1 MKAKL
6 FSFNRYF
13 IGVLFIFSG
22 LIKANDP
29 NGLSYKMQEFF
40 EAWGFLSLHDYSIY
54 FSVLMNCFEIV
65 AGVAIIIRWQ
75 YKLVLQLL
83 LLLIIFFSFLTAY
96 ALFSGK
102 IATCGCFG
110 DCLPLTP
117 LQSFLKDI
125 LLLILILINLIFD
138 HKAESTPKNLVPI
151 YINAIALV
159 GSLSLQLFVL
169 KNLPFIDCLPYKV
182 GKNIVAEMEMPKEA
196 IPDSTA
202 IYFTYQKNGQEIR
215 FEQSQFPNDFDDTYK
230 YISRDVVVVKKGNGL
245 KPKISDFQLKSI
257 SGTDTTS
264 AIFEQTQPYILVF
277 SLYPQFVENWSNI
290 MQKLKAKNL
299 PVFIVTAD
307 VSAAQ
312 KIFSNSTILQCDA
325 TNLKTAARVNP
336 TIFEMD
342 KATILK
348 KYVL

>member
-1 MKAKL
+1 MKSRL

-40 EAWGFLSLHDYSIY
+40 EAWDFLSLYDYSLY
-54 FSVLMNCFEIV
+54 FSVMMNCFEIV

-75 YKLVLQLL
+75 YKLVLRLL

-125 LLLILILINLIFD
+125 LLLVLILINLIFD
-138 HKAESTPKNLVPI
+138 KKAEAVAKTLVPI
-151 YINAIALV
+151 YLNLIAFVL
-159 GSLSLQLFVL
+159 SLSLQLYVL
-169 KNLPFIDCLPYKV
+169 KNLPFLDCLPYKV
-182 GKNIVAEMEMPKEA
+182 GNNILTEMETPKNA
-196 IPDSTA
+196 IPDSTS
-202 IYFTYQKNGQEIR
+202 IYFTYKKNGKEIN
-215 FEQSQFPNDFDDTYK
+215 FEQSQFPDDFDDTYQ
-230 YISRDVVVVKKGNGL
+230 YVSREVVVVKKGNGL
-245 KPKISDFQLKSI
+245 LPKISDFQLKSV
-257 SGTDTTS
+257 SGTDTTL
-264 AIFEQTQPYILVF
+264 AIFNQEKPYILIY
-277 SLYPQFVENWSNI
+277 SLYPKNVENWTKI
-290 MQKLKAKNL
+290 FEKLKAQNK
-299 PVFIVTAD
+299 PVFMVTAD
-307 VSAAQ
+307 ITAA
-312 KIFSNSTILQCDA
+312 KSIFPDLTILQCDA

-348 KYVL
+348 KYVY